1 MTELDPFDASIL
13 HVLARASEDK
23 DLQDSLLGRLSTEE
37 GKKIAHAI
45 LADDPEQLEDI
56 SEDVRVTAA
65 SLKRAAGRR

>member
-1 MTELDPFDASIL
+1 VTELDPFDASIL
-13 HVLARASEDK
+13 HVLARVSEDK

-45 LADDPEQLEDI
+45 LADPGQLEDI

-65 SLKRAAGRR
+65 SLKRAVGRR